1 MRWNKQVLGD
11 DFLYNIQKQ
20 DLNKNCTDT
29 SVYVT
34 TLFTIWKE
42 TMKTNK
48 QKNSRYGVSPGI
60 KNSRYGLSSYKQ
72 GGRITI
78 KSRWKE

>member
-1 MRWNKQVLGD
+1 MRWNKQVPGD

-20 DLNKNCTDT
+20 DLNKNCTDI

-42 TMKTNK
+42 TMKTK
-48 QKNSRYGVSPGI
+48 KKSRYEVSLGI
-60 KNSRYGLSSYKQ
+60 KSSRYGLSSYKQ